1 MFYYTDVDSEIY
13 DDITLE
19 RFISANFGVNF
30 DIEKVIVRSAPVSY
44 TSEATVF
51 LVPKNQLYALISG
64 QSRLLLRDIQSILS
78 NMGLKAEDYLPPKDR
93 PDYFKDIGTKK
104 FKEVFPGRSSAS
116 DQDIMFYKTLAP
128 YNPALVK
135 ITEVRAGVIKQ
146 FDTDSSGGWRPAAK
160 FSYRRI
166 KAT

>member
-19 RFISANFGVNF
+19 RFISANFGINF

-51 LVPKNQLYALISG
+51 LTPKNQLFALISG
-64 QSRLLLRDIQSILS
+64 QSRLLLRDIQTILS
-78 NMGLKAEDYLPPKDR
+78 NMGLKSEKYLPPKNQ

-104 FKEVFPGRSSAS
+104 FKEVFPGRSGAS
-116 DQDIMFYKTLAP
+116 EQDIMFYKTLAP
-128 YNPALVK
+128 YNPALAQ
-135 ITEVRAGVIKQ
+135 ISEVRTGVIKQ
-146 FDTDSSGGWRPAAK
+146 FDTDSSGSWRPVAK

-166 KAT
+166 KAS